1 MYIYWFLRGKTLKDN
16 NYVIIKSIAISY
28 VYISIIHG
36 FSNIEFT
43 SCFTNS
49 NSLLFRYEILINVIL
64 ILASVIFPYILYRA
78 ITSDI
83 IKQVFKKL
91 KIDTTLYDNEIE
103 MLADFDK
110 GAWLCVYLKNDNV
123 VYEGSL
129 GMKELEDGKRKYIC
143 LTNYYKYILDDNG
156 MPIEPYIEDH
166 GDCCDE
172 IVLIFYDDIKRI
184 EKRKTD

>member
-1 MYIYWFLRGKTLKDN
+1 
-16 NYVIIKSIAISY
+16 
-28 VYISIIHG
+28 
-36 FSNIEFT
+36 
-43 SCFTNS
+43 
-49 NSLLFRYEILINVIL
+49 
-64 ILASVIFPYILYRA
+64 
-78 ITSDI
+78 
-83 IKQVFKKL
+83 
-91 KIDTTLYDNEIE
+91 